1 MSEDTK
7 ASTAREELQMVLG
20 AGGLQ
25 AMALDGQPSAPSGT
39 GEQAEES
46 RESKDSW
53 SDRDRKWRRMET
65 GKGPSRDGWAGWG
78 NKRQWPKEAE
88 DKEEAVLDKAT
99 QEVIKSLVQ
108 LSLRHEA
115 ELGRLRADCGFM
127 LFLDT
132 PQTNPAAGIMPGVKE
147 VAVEWSKQFAAGT
160 VKSPLRNLLMMAII
174 KELQTRLTAFL
185 QDEDRCARAISAGW
199 MAEGHNALDPV
210 WNYWGWNPKEKRQE
224 KTDQQPMQTTAVQAQ
239 LQLLEAN
246 IAKEGV
252 LLNFRSTKDLE
263 KEQDLEVVPFMIT
276 VGLRAPESHAR
287 HTGHFS
293 SSAGVQYASSLG
305 PGSGRRDL
313 RGSRWQSSWRRTICP
328 RRIANGAVALPAE
341 TAPRSRSAG
350 GGCWVR
356 GSPAMS
362 QRGPQSADTSD
373 GQTYE

>member
-1 MSEDTK
+1 
-7 ASTAREELQMVLG
+7 MVLG
-20 AGGLQ
+20 AGGMQ
-25 AMALDGQPSAPSGT
+25 AMAL
-39 GEQAEES
+39 
-46 RESKDSW
+46 DSW

-78 NKRQWPKEAE
+78 NKRQWQKEAE
-88 DKEEAVLDKAT
+88 DQEEAVLDKAT

-132 PQTNPAAGIMPGVKE
+132 PQTNPAAGIMPGVKA
-147 VAVEWSKQFAAGT
+147 VAVEWPQQFAAGT

-263 KEQDLEVVPFMIT
+263 KELDLEVVPFMIT
-276 VGLRAPESHAR
+276 VGLRAPESHATHR
-287 HTGHFS
+287 ALQLLCG
-293 SSAGVQYASSLG
+293 SAVCKLIGARIRPERLARQPVAKQLEENYLSTPYCQWSRRAS
-305 PGSGRRDL
+305 R
-313 RGSRWQSSWRRTICP
+313 
-328 RRIANGAVALPAE
+328 
-341 TAPRSRSAG
+341 
-350 GGCWVR
+350 
-356 GSPAMS
+356 
-362 QRGPQSADTSD
+362 
-373 GQTYE
+373 